1 MKGREMKRETKAV
14 MGIVGL
20 WAYVGLAGAGLVPV
34 ADFEDLTLAP
44 ESCWNGSDGSGGFT
58 SGQARL
64 SNIFTDWGGGV
75 TSWEG
80 FAYSNRTD
88 TALAGFDGQYT
99 AAGGSAHSGGNYAV
113 GYRGFSSLPTITV
126 SSPMVISGLYISN
139 NLYAASVLRDG
150 DAAFGVEPFSDGD
163 WFSLTITGKDSAGQA
178 TGSQTTYLADFRDGQ
193 RSILTDWRF
202 VDLSAFGVV
211 SSLEFTLASSDVAPW
226 GMNTPAYFVLD
237 TIIPEPATL
246 LLVGAGLG
254 LLRRRSN

>member
-1 MKGREMKRETKAV
+1 MKGCQMKSEMKAV
-14 MGIVGL
+14 IAMAGL
-20 WAYVGLAGAGLVPV
+20 WTCVGLAGAGLVPV

-44 ESCWNGSDGSGGFT
+44 ESYWNGSDGSGGFT

-64 SNIFTDWGGGV
+64 SNAFTDWGGGV

-88 TALAGFDGQYT
+88 TAPVGFDGQYT

-113 GYRGFSSLPTITV
+113 GYLGFSSLPTIGL
-126 SSPMVISGLYISN
+126 SSPMVISGIYVSN
-139 NLYAASVLRDG
+139 NLYAASILRNG
-150 DAAFGVEPFSDGD
+150 DAVFGVEPFSAGD

-202 VDLSAFGVV
+202 VDLSALGVV
-211 SSLEFTLASSDVAPW
+211 SSLEFSLASSDVAPW
-226 GMNTPAYFVLD
+226 GMNTPAYFVVD

-246 LLVGAGLG
+246 LLVGAGFC
-254 LLRRRSN
+254 LLRRRSA